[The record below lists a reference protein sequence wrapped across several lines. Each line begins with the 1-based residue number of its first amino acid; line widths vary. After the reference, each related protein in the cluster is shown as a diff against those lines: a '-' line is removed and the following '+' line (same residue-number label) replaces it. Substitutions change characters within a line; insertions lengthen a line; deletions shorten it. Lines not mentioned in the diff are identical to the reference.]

1 MGKPYIAML
10 EIHLSI
16 PQETAMLVKS
26 KYIILSATVLMFA
39 LLSST
44 SIGARMEISAYHEG
58 QVGHPATVVVSVDSV
73 DFEISGFNL
82 LLAVDQTSYAV
93 NRITPGQMF
102 EDCQWEYFTYRL
114 IHDSAQYYNLGDY
127 TDLLNIT
134 ALASV
139 SSGFT
144 PQCYGAG
151 SAYDLVEIE
160 CLLSLPYPG
169 HWIDCMWLPIRFYW
183 RDCGDNV
190 LYSLN
195 NDTVFTASELF
206 DYGYPDPV
214 TYTFPGFGIPDPPC
228 PDPPGQVVVNSLTLR
243 NGGIDSYCLL
253 YPLKGDVNLN
263 DLHYEMSDLVLFM
276 GFFAWGLSVFTIN
289 PTAQLYQC
297 DVDYNGMVTVSDLI
311 LFIRIVLG
319 DIPPIL
325 GPYKVSPYTTTAT
338 LTTLEGKRLLS
349 IDAGGDVGAV
359 YLRFVSDN
367 GQVLTSLDVT
377 FFHPAFTMGNIGDTT
392 TMLLI
397 DLEGGPALS
406 SGAHLLFELDDT
418 DARLVELQVVD
429 MYGLPF
435 KLDYNEVTLP
445 NDLALQQNYPNPFN
459 PTTTIGFFLPIEAD
473 WSLGIYNVA
482 GQLVRQ
488 FRGHNSGD
496 VEVLWDGCDSYS
508 NEVASGIYLY
518 RLESGESSA
527 VRKMTLLK

>member
-1 MGKPYIAML
+1 
-10 EIHLSI
+10 
-16 PQETAMLVKS
+16 MLVKS
-26 KYIILSATVLMFA
+26 KYMMLSATVLMCL

-44 SIGARMEISAYHEG
+44 SMGARMEISAYHEG

-82 LLAVDQTSYAV
+82 LLAVDQTSYVV

-102 EDCQWEYFTYRL
+102 EDCEWEYFTYRL

-134 ALASV
+134 AFASV

-144 PQCYGAG
+144 PQCYGLG
-151 SAYDLVEIE
+151 STYDLVEIE
-160 CLLSLPYPG
+160 CLLGLPYPG

-183 RDCGDNV
+183 RDCEDNV
-190 LYSLN
+190 LYSRN

-214 TYTFPGFGIPDPPC
+214 TYTFPGFGVPDPPC

-263 DLHYEMSDLVLFM
+263 DLHYELSDLVLFVNY
-276 GFFAWGLSVFTIN
+276 FLYGLPVFIRD
-289 PTAQLYQC
+289 PGWQLDQC
-297 DVDYNGMVTVSDLI
+297 DVDYSGMVTVSDLV
-311 LFIRIVLG
+311 LLARIVIG
-319 DIPPIL
+319 DISRIL
-325 GPYKVSPYTTTAT
+325 GTYKVSPYAATISMTTS
-338 LTTLEGKRLLS
+338 ERKMLLS
-349 IDAGGDVGAV
+349 MDAGGDVGAV

-367 GQVLTSLDVT
+367 GQVLTSSDVT
-377 FFHPAFTMGNIGDTT
+377 FFGPAFTMGNIGDTT

-406 SGAHLLFELDDT
+406 SGSHLLFELDDT

-429 MYGLPF
+429 MYGLSF

-459 PTTTIGFFLPIEAD
+459 PVTTIGFYLPIETD
-473 WSLGIYNVA
+473 WSLSIYNVA
-482 GQLVRQ
+482 GQLIRQ
-488 FRGHNSGD
+488 FSGHNSGD
-496 VEVLWDGCDSYS
+496 VEILWDGCDSHS

-527 VRKMTLLK
+527 VRKMMLLK

>member
-1 MGKPYIAML
+1 ML
-10 EIHLSI
+10 
-16 PQETAMLVKS
+16 AKS
-26 KYIILSATVLMFA
+26 KYTILSATVLMFS
-39 LLSST
+39 LFSSP
-44 SIGARMEISAYHEG
+44 SMGAKMEISAYHEG

-102 EDCQWEYFTYRL
+102 EDCEWEYFTYRL

-134 ALASV
+134 GLASV
-139 SSGFT
+139 SSGFI
-144 PQCYGAG
+144 PQCYGLG

-160 CLLSLPYPG
+160 FLLGLPYPG
-169 HWIDCMWLPIRFYW
+169 HWLDCMWQPIRFYW

-190 LYSLN
+190 LYSRN

-206 DYGYPDPV
+206 EYGYTDPV
-214 TYTFPGFGIPDPPC
+214 TYTFPGFGVPDPPC
-228 PDPPGQVVVNSLTLR
+228 PDPPGQVAVNSLTLR

-263 DLHYEMSDLVLFM
+263 DLHYELSDLVLNVNYFI
-276 GFFAWGLSVFTIN
+276 WGMIVFVRD
-289 PTAQLYQC
+289 PGWQLDQC

-311 LFIRIVLG
+311 FFIRIVLG
-319 DIPPIL
+319 DTAPIL
-325 GPYKVSPYTTTAT
+325 SPLKVHPCATAS
-338 LTTLEGKRLLS
+338 LTTSEGKRLLS
-349 IDAGGDVGAV
+349 LDAGSDVGAI

-367 GQVLTSLDVT
+367 GQVLTSSDVT
-377 FFHPAFTMGNIGDTT
+377 FFGPAFTMGNIGDTT
-392 TMLLI
+392 TMLLM
-397 DLEGGPALS
+397 DLEGGPALE

-445 NDLALQQNYPNPFN
+445 NKLALQQNYPNPFN
-459 PTTTIGFFLPIEAD
+459 PATTIGFYLPVETD
-473 WSLGIYNVA
+473 WSLGIYNIA

-488 FRGHNSGD
+488 FSGHNSGD

-527 VRKMTLLK
+527 VRKMMLLK